1 MKLSKAKR
9 SALYGAIHEGLMVV
23 RIELNR
29 DGLSAKHD
37 AKILQSEQDIWRRV
51 TAALELEDTRR
62 G

>member
-9 SALYGAIHEGLMVV
+9 SALYGAIHEGLVV
-23 RIELNR
+23 LRIELHR

-37 AKILQSEQDIWRRV
+37 AKIAQAEHDLWRRV
-51 TAALELEDTRR
+51 KVALELEDTRR

>member
-9 SALYGAIHEGLMVV
+9 SALYGAIHEALINL

-29 DGLSAKHD
+29 DGLSMKHD
-37 AKILQSEQDIWRRV
+37 AQIAQVEHDIWRRV
-51 TAALELEDTRR
+51 TVALALEDTR